1 MSIEVTELAQCSGS
15 SLWCNSNWRHIPS
28 ANHPNCCPPTKEEA
42 RCSMLDGYKAGTQ
55 PEQVSLYGGKNCLE
69 KDSMKII
76 DPYIHKCNSFSDFT
90 SDIVELYQEN

>member
-1 MSIEVTELAQCSGS
+1 
-15 SLWCNSNWRHIPS
+15 
-28 ANHPNCCPPTKEEA
+28 
-42 RCSMLDGYKAGTQ
+42 MLDGYKAGTQ